1 MRTSYSALE
10 TYKTCPLKYKY
21 QAIDKIKG
29 KKNKE
34 QMFGSAVHKALHFM
48 HRRDPLFPTLDEVL
62 DSFTNYWN
70 EVKEK
75 VEIPENERDFYHE
88 HGKTILKKFYVKNPP
103 WDANILDLESRFE
116 VLIDDA
122 LRGENHVLAGIID
135 RIDKPR
141 DDSYEIIDYKTSR
154 RMPSQELVDKDLQ
167 LSIYNLGLLKRW
179 PHIASE
185 QVKLSLYFL
194 EHGEKI
200 SSTRSGDATEETKKE
215 VLETIHEIRDRET
228 TMDFPP
234 TPGPWCEWCPYK
246 PICPMWKHL
255 YQKEKAPSDEEIK
268 VIISEYFSLKAE
280 IEGENDR
287 VKMLQQKIHQ
297 YLDEKGYE
305 RVFGEEGYITRRIS
319 EKPVYDIEAARQI
332 LEPLGKWPEVLKA
345 DEKKL
350 DKVIRALP
358 LEKQN
363 EVLGAIKE
371 KRTMS
376 TLSASRKKI
385 EEEMDEVS
393 KNS

>member
-21 QAIDKIKG
+21 QQIDKIKG
-29 KKNKE
+29 KKTKE
-34 QMFGSAVHKALHFM
+34 QVFGSAVHKALHFM
-48 HRRDPLFPTLDEVL
+48 HTRNPLFPTLDEVL
-62 DSFTNYWN
+62 NFFSNYWTG
-70 EVKEK
+70 VKEK
-75 VEIPENERDFYHE
+75 VEISEKEKDFYE
-88 HGKTILKKFYVKNPP
+88 VHGKTVLKKFYVKNPP
-103 WDANILDLESRFE
+103 WNSNILDLESRFE

-135 RIDKPR
+135 RIDKPT
-141 DDSYEIIDYKTSR
+141 DDSYEVIDYKTSR

-179 PHIASE
+179 PFIKPE

-200 SSTRSGDATEETKKE
+200 SSTRPGKALDETKKE
-215 VLETIHEIRDRET
+215 VLETVHEIQEREAL
-228 TMDFPP
+228 MDFPP

-268 VIISEYFSLKAE
+268 TIINEYFSLKTE
-280 IEGENDR
+280 IEDKNDR
-287 VKMLQQKIHQ
+287 MKMLQQKIHQ

-305 RVFGEEGYITRRIS
+305 RVFGEEGYVTRRIS
-319 EKPVYDIEAARQI
+319 EKPVYDIERARQI
-332 LEPLGKWPEVLKA
+332 LEPLGKWQEVLKA

-350 DKVIRALP
+350 EKIIRDLSP
-358 LEKQN
+358 EKKKELESVLKRKQ
-363 EVLGAIKE
+363 
-371 KRTMS
+371 RTII
-376 TLSASRKKI
+376 LSVSRKKVEK
-385 EEEMDEVS
+385 EEEEGREEM
-393 KNS
+393 